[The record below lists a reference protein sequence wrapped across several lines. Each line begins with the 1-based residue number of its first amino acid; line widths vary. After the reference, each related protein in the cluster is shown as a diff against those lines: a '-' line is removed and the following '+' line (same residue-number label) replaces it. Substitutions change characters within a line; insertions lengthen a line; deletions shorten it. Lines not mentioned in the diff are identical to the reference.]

1 MKNILAKFF
10 IYSFIILS
18 LIIFYLSFFGISTSK
33 FNKSI
38 KDSFLKNNEILL
50 VNINE
55 IKIKLYPFKLTTKL
69 TTKDVEIKIN
79 SRVIKLNEVRSEISL
94 ISLIKNEQQI
104 NNLEIKS
111 GNNDLKSIIEFIKV
125 YQNNFKIIFIDKFL
139 SNGQINFDLKVN
151 FDENGKPLQNFIF
164 NGSIK
169 NLDIKLIN
177 GESIR
182 TNFDFNINNN
192 KYIIKKSNWKYD
204 KLILT
209 SDNIVVNK
217 YEKNFEVNGDINN
230 NSFEASQNFL
240 EIFNIKLPEYI
251 INKTFEFSSNNNFSF
266 DLSKKF
272 KISNLN
278 IETDLKIKKIIFKS
292 DTSLVK
298 NIFKNKK
305 NIEILNNYFKIKIN
319 KKNINKEPNEIFI
332 DGLGDIL
339 INNIKDKIEY
349 KLRLNDSQKQIDV
362 KLNLKDN
369 PINLDVLNF
378 EKAKGISSTFT
389 INAQIKKNNKI
400 YIKEI
405 SLESID
411 NTFYFKDLIFDKN
424 LKFKSLSMAKFNFKN
439 KQKLKNILDIQKNQ
453 NNYYITGKSISL
465 YKLLD
470 KFSNSDNTNTF
481 MDLDK
486 TYAKIFVNI
495 GKFYIDNK
503 NYINN
508 LNGEFVIKNNKI
520 FKSNLDGFFPNKEK
534 ISLNLK
540 TIKNEKVTTL
550 VTNYPAPLLE
560 RYKFIKGFSEG
571 IFDLQSISS
580 GNKSNTIIIIDNFKV
595 KEVPVLAKILTLA
608 SLQGIADLL
617 TGEGIRF
624 TDFEMN
630 FNKNN
635 NIITIEEI
643 YAIGPAIS
651 LMMEGYIDKGKLISL
666 RGTLVPA
673 TTINRTISSI
683 PVLGDILVG
692 KKVGEGV
699 FGVSFK
705 IKGPPNNLKT
715 TVNPIKTL
723 TPRFITRTL
732 EKIKN

>member
-1 MKNILAKFF
+1 MKNILVKFF

-18 LIIFYLSFFGISTSK
+18 LIILYLSLFGISTSK

-50 VNINE
+50 VNINQ

-79 SRVIKLNEVRSEISL
+79 NRLIKLNEVRSEISL

-111 GNNDLKSIIEFIKV
+111 GNNDLKGIIEFIKV
-125 YQNNFKIIFIDKFL
+125 YQNNFKMIFIDKFL
-139 SNGQINFDLKVN
+139 SNGRINFDLKVN

-192 KYIIKKSNWKYD
+192 RYIIKKSNWKYD

-209 SDNIVVNK
+209 SDNIVINK

-230 NSFEASQNFL
+230 NNFEASQNFL

-319 KKNINKEPNEIFI
+319 KKNINKEPNDIFI

-362 KLNLKDN
+362 KLNLKNN

-424 LKFKSLSMAKFNFKN
+424 LKFKSLSKANFNFKN
-439 KQKLKNILDIQKNQ
+439 KQKVKNILDIQKNQ
-453 NNYYITGKSISL
+453 NSYYITGKSISL

-470 KFSNSDNTNTF
+470 KFSNSDTTNTF
-481 MDLDK
+481 MDLNK
-486 TYAKIFVNI
+486 TYVKIFVNI

-520 FKSNLDGFFPNKEK
+520 FKSNLDGFFANKEK
-534 ISLNLK
+534 ISLNIK
-540 TIKNEKVTTL
+540 TIKKEKVTTL

-624 TDFEMN
+624 TDFEMK

>member
-1 MKNILAKFF
+1 MKNILVKFF

-18 LIIFYLSFFGISTSK
+18 LIILYLSLFGISTSK

-50 VNINE
+50 VNINQ

-79 SRVIKLNEVRSEISL
+79 SRLIKLKEVRSEISL

-125 YQNNFKIIFIDKFL
+125 YQNNFKMIFIDKFL
-139 SNGQINFDLKVN
+139 SNGRINFDLKVN

-192 KYIIKKSNWKYD
+192 RYIIKKSNWKYD

-209 SDNIVVNK
+209 SDNIVINK
-217 YEKNFEVNGDINN
+217 YEKNFEVNGDVNN
-230 NSFEASQNFL
+230 NNFEASQNFL

-251 INKTFEFSSNNNFSF
+251 INRTFEFSSNNNFSF

-278 IETDLKIKKIIFKS
+278 IETDLNIKKIIFKS
-292 DTSLVK
+292 DSSLVK

-319 KKNINKEPNEIFI
+319 KKNINKEPNDIFI

-362 KLNLKDN
+362 KLNLKNN
-369 PINLDVLNF
+369 PINLEALNF

-400 YIKEI
+400 NIKEI

-424 LKFKSLSMAKFNFKN
+424 LKFKSLSKANFNFKN
-439 KQKLKNILDIQKNQ
+439 KQKVKNILDIQKNQ
-453 NNYYITGKSISL
+453 NSYYITGKSISL

-470 KFSNSDNTNTF
+470 KFSNSDTTNTF
-481 MDLDK
+481 MDLNK
-486 TYAKIFVNI
+486 TYVKIFVNI

-508 LNGEFVIKNNKI
+508 LNGEFLIKNNKI

-534 ISLNLK
+534 ISLNIK
-540 TIKNEKVTTL
+540 TIKKEKVTTL

-571 IFDLQSISS
+571 IFDLQSISI

-624 TDFEMN
+624 TDFEMK

>member
-10 IYSFIILS
+10 IYSFIILL

-79 SRVIKLNEVRSEISL
+79 SRLIKLNEVRSEISL

-240 EIFNIKLPEYI
+240 DIFNIKLPEYI

-319 KKNINKEPNEIFI
+319 KQNINKEPNDIFI

-349 KLRLNDSQKQIDV
+349 KLRLNDSQKLIDI
-362 KLNLKDN
+362 KLNLKNN

-378 EKAKGISSTFT
+378 EKAKGISSTFI

-400 YIKEI
+400 NIKEV
-405 SLESID
+405 SLESTD

>member
-1 MKNILAKFF
+1 MKNILVKFF

-18 LIIFYLSFFGISTSK
+18 LIILYLSLFGISTSK

-50 VNINE
+50 VNINQ

-79 SRVIKLNEVRSEISL
+79 NRLIKLNEVRSEISL

-125 YQNNFKIIFIDKFL
+125 YQNNFKMIFIDKFL
-139 SNGQINFDLKVN
+139 SNGRINFDLKVN

-209 SDNIVVNK
+209 SDNIVINK

-230 NSFEASQNFL
+230 NNFEASQNFL

-278 IETDLKIKKIIFKS
+278 IETDLKINKIIFKS

-319 KKNINKEPNEIFI
+319 KQNINKEPNDIFI

-349 KLRLNDSQKQIDV
+349 KLRLNDSQKLIDI
-362 KLNLKDN
+362 KLNLKNN

-378 EKAKGISSTFT
+378 EKAKGISSTFI

-400 YIKEI
+400 NIKEV
-405 SLESID
+405 SLESTD

-424 LKFKSLSMAKFNFKN
+424 LKFKSLSKANFNFKN
-439 KQKLKNILDIQKNQ
+439 KQKVKNILDIQKNQ
-453 NNYYITGKSISL
+453 NSYYITGKSISL

-470 KFSNSDNTNTF
+470 KFSNSDTTNTF
-481 MDLDK
+481 MDLNK
-486 TYAKIFVNI
+486 TYVKIFVNI

-520 FKSNLDGFFPNKEK
+520 FKSNLDGFFANKEK
-534 ISLNLK
+534 ISLNIK
-540 TIKNEKVTTL
+540 TIKKEKVTTL

-624 TDFEMN
+624 TDFEMK

>member
-1 MKNILAKFF
+1 MKNILVKFF

-18 LIIFYLSFFGISTSK
+18 LIILYLSLFGISTSK

-50 VNINE
+50 VNINQ

-79 SRVIKLNEVRSEISL
+79 NRLIKLNEVRSEISL
-94 ISLIKNEQQI
+94 ISLIKNEHQI

-125 YQNNFKIIFIDKFL
+125 YQNNFKMIFIDKFL
-139 SNGQINFDLKVN
+139 SNGRINFDLKVN

-164 NGSIK
+164 KGFIK

-177 GESIR
+177 GESIG

-192 KYIIKKSNWKYD
+192 RYIIKKSNWKYD

-209 SDNIVVNK
+209 SDNIVINK

-230 NSFEASQNFL
+230 NNFEASQNFL

-251 INKTFEFSSNNNFSF
+251 INRTFEFSSNNNFSF

-278 IETDLKIKKIIFKS
+278 IETDLKINEIIFKS

-305 NIEILNNYFKIKIN
+305 NIEILNKYFKIKIN
-319 KKNINKEPNEIFI
+319 KKNINKEPNDIFI

-362 KLNLKDN
+362 KLNLKNN

-400 YIKEI
+400 YIKEMR
-405 SLESID
+405 LESID

-453 NNYYITGKSISL
+453 NSYYITGKSISL

-470 KFSNSDNTNTF
+470 KFSNSDTTNTF
-481 MDLDK
+481 MDLNK
-486 TYAKIFVNI
+486 TYVKIFVNI

-508 LNGEFVIKNNKI
+508 LNGEFLIKNNKI
-520 FKSNLDGFFPNKEK
+520 FKSNLDGFFANKEK
-534 ISLNLK
+534 ISLNIK
-540 TIKNEKVTTL
+540 TIKKEKVTTL

-624 TDFEMN
+624 TDFEMK

>member
-1 MKNILAKFF
+1 MKNILVKFF

-18 LIIFYLSFFGISTSK
+18 LIILYLSLFGISTSK

-50 VNINE
+50 VNINQ

-79 SRVIKLNEVRSEISL
+79 SRLIKLNEVRSEISL
-94 ISLIKNEQQI
+94 ISLIKNKQQI

-125 YQNNFKIIFIDKFL
+125 YQNNFKMIFIDKFL
-139 SNGQINFDLKVN
+139 SNGRINFDLKVN

-177 GESIR
+177 GERIR

-192 KYIIKKSNWKYD
+192 RYIIKKSNWKYD

-209 SDNIVVNK
+209 SDNIVINK

-230 NSFEASQNFL
+230 NNFEASQNFL

-251 INKTFEFSSNNNFSF
+251 INRTFEFSSNNNFSF

-278 IETDLKIKKIIFKS
+278 IETDLKINKIIFKS

-362 KLNLKDN
+362 KLNLKNN

-400 YIKEI
+400 NIKEI

-424 LKFKSLSMAKFNFKN
+424 LKFKSLSKANFNFKN
-439 KQKLKNILDIQKNQ
+439 KQKVKNILDIQKNQ
-453 NNYYITGKSISL
+453 NSYYITGKSISL

-470 KFSNSDNTNTF
+470 KFSNSDTTNTF
-481 MDLDK
+481 MDLNK
-486 TYAKIFVNI
+486 TYVKIFVNI

-508 LNGEFVIKNNKI
+508 LNGEFLIKNNKI
-520 FKSNLDGFFPNKEK
+520 FKSNLDGFFANKEK
-534 ISLNLK
+534 ISLNIK
-540 TIKNEKVTTL
+540 TIKKEKVTTL

-624 TDFEMN
+624 TDFEMK

>member
-1 MKNILAKFF
+1 M
-10 IYSFIILS
+10 
-18 LIIFYLSFFGISTSK
+18 
-33 FNKSI
+33 
-38 KDSFLKNNEILL
+38 
-50 VNINE
+50 
-55 IKIKLYPFKLTTKL
+55 
-69 TTKDVEIKIN
+69 
-79 SRVIKLNEVRSEISL
+79 
-94 ISLIKNEQQI
+94 
-104 NNLEIKS
+104 
-111 GNNDLKSIIEFIKV
+111 
-125 YQNNFKIIFIDKFL
+125 
-139 SNGQINFDLKVN
+139 
-151 FDENGKPLQNFIF
+151 
-164 NGSIK
+164 
-169 NLDIKLIN
+169 
-177 GESIR
+177 
-182 TNFDFNINNN
+182 
-192 KYIIKKSNWKYD
+192 
-204 KLILT
+204 
-209 SDNIVVNK
+209 
-217 YEKNFEVNGDINN
+217 
-230 NSFEASQNFL
+230 
-240 EIFNIKLPEYI
+240 
-251 INKTFEFSSNNNFSF
+251 
-266 DLSKKF
+266 SKKF

-292 DTSLVK
+292 NISLIK

-305 NIEILNNYFKIKIN
+305 NIEILNNYFKIKIYN
-319 KKNINKEPNEIFI
+319 KNINKEPSDIFI

-349 KLRLNDSQKQIDV
+349 KLRLNDSKKLIDV
-362 KLNLKDN
+362 KLNLKNN

-400 YIKEI
+400 NIKEI
-405 SLESID
+405 SLESTD

-439 KQKLKNILDIQKNQ
+439 KQKVKNILDIQKNQ
-453 NNYYITGKSISL
+453 NNYFITGKSISL

-470 KFSNSDNTNTF
+470 KFSNSDTTNTF
-481 MDLDK
+481 MDLNK
-486 TYAKIFVNI
+486 TYVKIFVNI
-495 GKFYIDNK
+495 SKFYIDNK

-520 FKSNLDGFFPNKEK
+520 FKSNLDGLFPNKEK
-534 ISLNLK
+534 ISLNIKTLK
-540 TIKNEKVTTL
+540 KEKVTTL

-580 GNKSNTIIIIDNFKV
+580 GNKRNTIIIIDNFKV

-624 TDFEMN
+624 TDFEMS

-643 YAIGPAIS
+643 YAIGPSIS

>member
-1 MKNILAKFF
+1 MKNILVKFF

-18 LIIFYLSFFGISTSK
+18 LIILYLSLFGISTSK

-50 VNINE
+50 VNINQ

-79 SRVIKLNEVRSEISL
+79 SRLIKLKEVRSEISL

-125 YQNNFKIIFIDKFL
+125 YQNNFKMIFIDKFL
-139 SNGQINFDLKVN
+139 SNGRINFDLKVN

-177 GESIR
+177 GERIR

-192 KYIIKKSNWKYD
+192 RYIIKKSNWKYD

-209 SDNIVVNK
+209 SDNIVINK

-230 NSFEASQNFL
+230 NNFEASQNFL

-278 IETDLKIKKIIFKS
+278 IETDLNIKKIIFKS
-292 DTSLVK
+292 DSSLVK

-319 KKNINKEPNEIFI
+319 KKNINKEPNDIFI

-362 KLNLKDN
+362 KLNLKNN

-400 YIKEI
+400 YIKEM

-424 LKFKSLSMAKFNFKN
+424 LKFKSLSKANFNFKN
-439 KQKLKNILDIQKNQ
+439 KQKVKNILDIQKNQ
-453 NNYYITGKSISL
+453 NSYYITGKSISL

-470 KFSNSDNTNTF
+470 KFSNSDTTNTF
-481 MDLDK
+481 MDLNK
-486 TYAKIFVNI
+486 TYVKIFVNI

-508 LNGEFVIKNNKI
+508 LNGEFLIKNNKI
-520 FKSNLDGFFPNKEK
+520 FKSNLDGFFANKEK
-534 ISLNLK
+534 ISLNIK
-540 TIKNEKVTTL
+540 TIKKEKVTTL

-571 IFDLQSISS
+571 IFDLQSISI

-624 TDFEMN
+624 TDFEMK

>member
-1 MKNILAKFF
+1 MKNILVKFF

-18 LIIFYLSFFGISTSK
+18 LIILYLSLFGISTSK

-50 VNINE
+50 VNINQ

-79 SRVIKLNEVRSEISL
+79 SRLIKLNEVRSEISL
-94 ISLIKNEQQI
+94 ISLIKNKQQI

-125 YQNNFKIIFIDKFL
+125 YQNNFKMIFIDKFL
-139 SNGQINFDLKVN
+139 SNGRINFDLKVN

-177 GESIR
+177 GERIR

-192 KYIIKKSNWKYD
+192 RYIIKKSNWKYD

-209 SDNIVVNK
+209 SDNIVINK
-217 YEKNFEVNGDINN
+217 YKKNFEVNGDINN
-230 NSFEASQNFL
+230 NNFEASQNFL

-349 KLRLNDSQKQIDV
+349 KLRLNDSQKLIDI
-362 KLNLKDN
+362 KLNLKNN

-400 YIKEI
+400 YIKEM

-424 LKFKSLSMAKFNFKN
+424 LKFKSLSKANFNFKN
-439 KQKLKNILDIQKNQ
+439 KQKVKNILDIQKNQ
-453 NNYYITGKSISL
+453 NSYYITGKSISL

-470 KFSNSDNTNTF
+470 KFSNSDTTNTF
-481 MDLDK
+481 MDLNK
-486 TYAKIFVNI
+486 TYVKIFVNI

-503 NYINN
+503 NYINS

-624 TDFEMN
+624 TDFEMK

>member
-79 SRVIKLNEVRSEISL
+79 SRLIKLNEVRSEISL

-182 TNFDFNINNN
+182 TNFDFNVNNN

-240 EIFNIKLPEYI
+240 DIFNIKLPEYI

-319 KKNINKEPNEIFI
+319 KQNINKEPNDIFI

-349 KLRLNDSQKQIDV
+349 KLRLNDSQKLIDI
-362 KLNLKDN
+362 KLNLKNN

-378 EKAKGISSTFT
+378 EKAKGISSTFI

-400 YIKEI
+400 NIKEV
-405 SLESID
+405 SLESTD

>member
-1 MKNILAKFF
+1 MKNILVKFF

-18 LIIFYLSFFGISTSK
+18 LIILYLSLFGISTSK

-50 VNINE
+50 VNINQ

-79 SRVIKLNEVRSEISL
+79 SRLIKLNEVRSEISL
-94 ISLIKNEQQI
+94 ISLIKNKQQI

-125 YQNNFKIIFIDKFL
+125 YQNNFKMIFIDKFL
-139 SNGQINFDLKVN
+139 SNGRINFDLKVN

-177 GESIR
+177 GERIR

-192 KYIIKKSNWKYD
+192 RYIIKKSNWKYD

-209 SDNIVVNK
+209 SDNIVINK

-230 NSFEASQNFL
+230 NNFEASQNFL

-251 INKTFEFSSNNNFSF
+251 INRTFEFSSNNNFSF

-278 IETDLKIKKIIFKS
+278 IETDLKINKIIFKS

-362 KLNLKDN
+362 KLNLKNN

-389 INAQIKKNNKI
+389 INAQIKKKI
-400 YIKEI
+400 IKYI
-405 SLESID
+405 
-411 NTFYFKDLIFDKN
+411 
-424 LKFKSLSMAKFNFKN
+424 
-439 KQKLKNILDIQKNQ
+439 
-453 NNYYITGKSISL
+453 
-465 YKLLD
+465 
-470 KFSNSDNTNTF
+470 
-481 MDLDK
+481 
-486 TYAKIFVNI
+486 
-495 GKFYIDNK
+495 
-503 NYINN
+503 
-508 LNGEFVIKNNKI
+508 
-520 FKSNLDGFFPNKEK
+520 
-534 ISLNLK
+534 
-540 TIKNEKVTTL
+540 
-550 VTNYPAPLLE
+550 
-560 RYKFIKGFSEG
+560 
-571 IFDLQSISS
+571 
-580 GNKSNTIIIIDNFKV
+580 
-595 KEVPVLAKILTLA
+595 
-608 SLQGIADLL
+608 
-617 TGEGIRF
+617 
-624 TDFEMN
+624 
-630 FNKNN
+630 
-635 NIITIEEI
+635 
-643 YAIGPAIS
+643 
-651 LMMEGYIDKGKLISL
+651 L
-666 RGTLVPA
+666 R
-673 TTINRTISSI
+673 R
-683 PVLGDILVG
+683 
-692 KKVGEGV
+692 
-699 FGVSFK
+699 
-705 IKGPPNNLKT
+705 
-715 TVNPIKTL
+715 
-723 TPRFITRTL
+723 
-732 EKIKN
+732 

>member
-1 MKNILAKFF
+1 MKNILVKFF

-18 LIIFYLSFFGISTSK
+18 LIILYLSLFGISTSK

-50 VNINE
+50 VNINQ

-79 SRVIKLNEVRSEISL
+79 NRLIKLNEVRSEISL

-111 GNNDLKSIIEFIKV
+111 GNNDLKGIIEFIKV
-125 YQNNFKIIFIDKFL
+125 YQNNFKMIFIDKFL
-139 SNGQINFDLKVN
+139 SNGRINFDLKVN

-192 KYIIKKSNWKYD
+192 RYIINKSNWKYD

-209 SDNIVVNK
+209 SDNIVINK

-230 NSFEASQNFL
+230 NNFEASQNFL

-305 NIEILNNYFKIKIN
+305 NLEILNNYFKIKIN
-319 KKNINKEPNEIFI
+319 KKNINKEPNDIFI

-362 KLNLKDN
+362 KLNLKNN

-424 LKFKSLSMAKFNFKN
+424 LKFKSLSKANFNFKN
-439 KQKLKNILDIQKNQ
+439 KQKVKNILDIQKNQ
-453 NNYYITGKSISL
+453 NSYYITGKSISL

-470 KFSNSDNTNTF
+470 KFSNSDTTNTF
-481 MDLDK
+481 MDLNK
-486 TYAKIFVNI
+486 TYVKIFVNI

-520 FKSNLDGFFPNKEK
+520 FKSNLDGFFANKEK
-534 ISLNLK
+534 ISLNIK
-540 TIKNEKVTTL
+540 TIKKEKVTTL

-624 TDFEMN
+624 TDFEMK

>member
-1 MKNILAKFF
+1 MKNILVKFF

-18 LIIFYLSFFGISTSK
+18 LIILYLSLFGISTSK

-50 VNINE
+50 VNINQ

-79 SRVIKLNEVRSEISL
+79 SRLIKLKEVRSEISL

-125 YQNNFKIIFIDKFL
+125 YQNNFKMIFIDKFL
-139 SNGQINFDLKVN
+139 SNGRINFDLKVN

-192 KYIIKKSNWKYD
+192 RYIIKKSNWKYD

-209 SDNIVVNK
+209 SDNIVINK

-230 NSFEASQNFL
+230 NNFEASQNFL

-278 IETDLKIKKIIFKS
+278 IETDLNIKKIIFKS
-292 DTSLVK
+292 DSSLVK

-319 KKNINKEPNEIFI
+319 KKNINKEPNDIFI

-362 KLNLKDN
+362 KLNLKNN

-400 YIKEI
+400 YIKEM

-424 LKFKSLSMAKFNFKN
+424 LKFKSLSKANFNFKN
-439 KQKLKNILDIQKNQ
+439 KQKVKNILDIQKNQ
-453 NNYYITGKSISL
+453 NSYYITGKSISL

-470 KFSNSDNTNTF
+470 KFSNSDTTNTF
-481 MDLDK
+481 MDLNK
-486 TYAKIFVNI
+486 TYVKIFVNI

-508 LNGEFVIKNNKI
+508 LNGEFLIKNNKI
-520 FKSNLDGFFPNKEK
+520 FKSNLDGFFANKEK
-534 ISLNLK
+534 ISLNIK
-540 TIKNEKVTTL
+540 TIKKEKVTTL

-571 IFDLQSISS
+571 IFDLQSISI

-624 TDFEMN
+624 TDFEMK

>member
-79 SRVIKLNEVRSEISL
+79 SRLIKLNEVRSEISL

-164 NGSIK
+164 NGYIK

-177 GESIR
+177 GDSIR

-319 KKNINKEPNEIFI
+319 KQNINKEPNDIFI

-349 KLRLNDSQKQIDV
+349 KLRLNDSQKLIDI
-362 KLNLKDN
+362 KLNLKNN

-378 EKAKGISSTFT
+378 EKAKGISSTFI

-400 YIKEI
+400 NIKEV
-405 SLESID
+405 SLESTD

>member
-79 SRVIKLNEVRSEISL
+79 SRLIKLNEVRSEISL

-251 INKTFEFSSNNNFSF
+251 INRTFEFSSNNNFSF

-319 KKNINKEPNEIFI
+319 KLNINKEPNDIFI

-349 KLRLNDSQKQIDV
+349 KLRLNDSQKLIDI
-362 KLNLKDN
+362 KLNLKNN
-369 PINLDVLNF
+369 PINLDALNF
-378 EKAKGISSTFT
+378 EKAKGISSTFI

-400 YIKEI
+400 NIKEV
-405 SLESID
+405 SLESTD

-424 LKFKSLSMAKFNFKN
+424 LKFKSLSKANFNFKN
-439 KQKLKNILDIQKNQ
+439 KQKVKNILDIQKNQ
-453 NNYYITGKSISL
+453 NSYYITGKSISL

-470 KFSNSDNTNTF
+470 KFSNSDNTSTF

>member
-1 MKNILAKFF
+1 MKNILVKFF

-18 LIIFYLSFFGISTSK
+18 LIILYLSLFGISTSK

-50 VNINE
+50 VNINQ

-79 SRVIKLNEVRSEISL
+79 SRLIKLNEVRSEISL
-94 ISLIKNEQQI
+94 ISLIKNKQQI

-125 YQNNFKIIFIDKFL
+125 YQNNFKMIFIDKFL
-139 SNGQINFDLKVN
+139 SNGRINFDLKVN

-177 GESIR
+177 GQSIS
-182 TNFDFNINNN
+182 TNFDFNIKNN
-192 KYIIKKSNWKYD
+192 KYIINKSNWKYD

-217 YEKNFEVNGDINN
+217 FEKNFEVNGDINN
-230 NSFEASQNFL
+230 NNFEASQNFL

-278 IETDLKIKKIIFKS
+278 IETDLKINKIIFKS

-319 KKNINKEPNEIFI
+319 KKNINKEPNDIFI

-349 KLRLNDSQKQIDV
+349 KLRLNDGKKLINV
-362 KLNLKDN
+362 KLNLKNN
-369 PINLDVLNF
+369 PFNLDVLNF
-378 EKAKGISSTFT
+378 EKAKDISSTFT

-400 YIKEI
+400 NIKNI
-405 SLESID
+405 SLESTD
-411 NTFYFKDLIFDKN
+411 NTFYLKDLIFDKN
-424 LKFKSLSMAKFNFKN
+424 LNFTSLSMAKFNFKN
-439 KQKLKNILDIQKNQ
+439 KQKVKNNLDIQKNQ
-453 NNYYITGKSISL
+453 NSYYITGKSISL

-470 KFSNSDNTNTF
+470 KFSNSDTTNTF
-481 MDLDK
+481 MDLNK
-486 TYAKIFVNI
+486 TYVKIFVNI

-520 FKSNLDGFFPNKEK
+520 YKSNLDGFFPNKEK
-534 ISLNLK
+534 ISLNIK
-540 TIKNEKVTTL
+540 TIKKEKVTTL
-550 VTNYPAPLLE
+550 VTSYPAPLLE

-624 TDFEMN
+624 TDFEMK

>member
-1 MKNILAKFF
+1 MKNILVKFF

-18 LIIFYLSFFGISTSK
+18 LIILYLSLFGISTSK

-50 VNINE
+50 VNINQ

-79 SRVIKLNEVRSEISL
+79 NRLIKLNEVRSEISL

-111 GNNDLKSIIEFIKV
+111 GNNDLKGIIEFIKV
-125 YQNNFKIIFIDKFL
+125 YQNNFKMIFIDKFL
-139 SNGQINFDLKVN
+139 SNGRINFDLKVN

-192 KYIIKKSNWKYD
+192 RYIINKSNWKYD

-209 SDNIVVNK
+209 SDNIVINK

-230 NSFEASQNFL
+230 NNFEASQNFL

-305 NIEILNNYFKIKIN
+305 NLEILNNYFKIKIN
-319 KKNINKEPNEIFI
+319 KKNINKEPNDIFI

-349 KLRLNDSQKQIDV
+349 KLLLNDSQKQIDV
-362 KLNLKDN
+362 KLNLKNN

-424 LKFKSLSMAKFNFKN
+424 LKFKSLSKANFNFKN
-439 KQKLKNILDIQKNQ
+439 KQKVKNILDIQKNQ
-453 NNYYITGKSISL
+453 NSYYITGKSISL

-470 KFSNSDNTNTF
+470 KFSNSDTTNTF
-481 MDLDK
+481 MDLNK
-486 TYAKIFVNI
+486 TYVKIFVNI

-520 FKSNLDGFFPNKEK
+520 FKSNLDGFFANKEK
-534 ISLNLK
+534 ISLNIK
-540 TIKNEKVTTL
+540 TIKKEKVTTL

-624 TDFEMN
+624 TDFEMK

>member
-79 SRVIKLNEVRSEISL
+79 SRLIKLNEVRSEISL

-319 KKNINKEPNEIFI
+319 KLNINKEPNDIFI

-349 KLRLNDSQKQIDV
+349 KLRLNDSQKLIDI
-362 KLNLKDN
+362 KLNLKNN

-378 EKAKGISSTFT
+378 EKAKGISSTFI

-400 YIKEI
+400 NIKEV
-405 SLESID
+405 SLESTD

>member
-1 MKNILAKFF
+1 MKNILVKFF

-18 LIIFYLSFFGISTSK
+18 LIILYLSLFGISTSK

-50 VNINE
+50 VNINQ

-79 SRVIKLNEVRSEISL
+79 SRLIKLNEVRSEISL
-94 ISLIKNEQQI
+94 ISLIKNKQQI

-125 YQNNFKIIFIDKFL
+125 YQNNFKMIFIDKFL
-139 SNGQINFDLKVN
+139 SNGRINFDLKVN

-177 GESIR
+177 GERIR

-192 KYIIKKSNWKYD
+192 RYIIKKSNWKYD

-209 SDNIVVNK
+209 SDNIVINK

-230 NSFEASQNFL
+230 NNFEASQNFL

-278 IETDLKIKKIIFKS
+278 IETDLNIKKIIFKS
-292 DTSLVK
+292 DSSLVK

-319 KKNINKEPNEIFI
+319 KKNINKEPNDIFI

-362 KLNLKDN
+362 KLNLKNN
-369 PINLDVLNF
+369 PINLEALNF

-400 YIKEI
+400 NIKEI

-424 LKFKSLSMAKFNFKN
+424 LKFKSLSKANFNFKN
-439 KQKLKNILDIQKNQ
+439 KQKVKNILDIQKNQ
-453 NNYYITGKSISL
+453 NSYYITGKSISL

-470 KFSNSDNTNTF
+470 KFSNSDTTNTF
-481 MDLDK
+481 MDLNK
-486 TYAKIFVNI
+486 TYVKIFVNI

-508 LNGEFVIKNNKI
+508 LNGEFLIKNNKI
-520 FKSNLDGFFPNKEK
+520 FKSNLDGFFANKEK
-534 ISLNLK
+534 ISLNIK
-540 TIKNEKVTTL
+540 TIKKEKVTTL

-571 IFDLQSISS
+571 IFDLQSISI

-624 TDFEMN
+624 TDFEMK

>member
-1 MKNILAKFF
+1 MKNILVKFF

-50 VNINE
+50 VNINQ

-79 SRVIKLNEVRSEISL
+79 SRLIKLKEVRSEISL

-125 YQNNFKIIFIDKFL
+125 YQNNFKMIFIDKFL
-139 SNGQINFDLKVN
+139 SNGRINFDLKVN

-164 NGSIK
+164 KGFIK

-177 GESIR
+177 GESIG

-192 KYIIKKSNWKYD
+192 RYIIKKSNWKYD

-209 SDNIVVNK
+209 SDNIVINK

-230 NSFEASQNFL
+230 NNFEASQNFL

-251 INKTFEFSSNNNFSF
+251 INRTFEFSSNNNFSF

-278 IETDLKIKKIIFKS
+278 IETDLKINKIIFKS

-319 KKNINKEPNEIFI
+319 KKNINKEPNDIFI

-362 KLNLKDN
+362 KLNLKNN
-369 PINLDVLNF
+369 PINLEVLNF

-400 YIKEI
+400 NIKEI

-424 LKFKSLSMAKFNFKN
+424 LKFKSLSKANFNFKN
-439 KQKLKNILDIQKNQ
+439 KQKVKNILDIQKNQ
-453 NNYYITGKSISL
+453 NSYYITGKSISL

-470 KFSNSDNTNTF
+470 KFSNSDTTNTF
-481 MDLDK
+481 MDLNK
-486 TYAKIFVNI
+486 TYVKIFVNI

-534 ISLNLK
+534 ISLNIK
-540 TIKNEKVTTL
+540 TIKKEKVTTL

-571 IFDLQSISS
+571 IFDIQSISS

-624 TDFEMN
+624 TDFEMK

>member
-10 IYSFIILS
+10 IYSFIILL

-79 SRVIKLNEVRSEISL
+79 SRLIKLNEVRSEISL

-182 TNFDFNINNN
+182 TNFDFNVNNN

-240 EIFNIKLPEYI
+240 DIFNIKLPEYI

-319 KKNINKEPNEIFI
+319 KQNINKEPNDIFI

-349 KLRLNDSQKQIDV
+349 KLRLNDSQKLIDI
-362 KLNLKDN
+362 KLNLKNN

-378 EKAKGISSTFT
+378 EKAKGISSTFI

-400 YIKEI
+400 NIKEV
-405 SLESID
+405 SLESTD

-580 GNKSNTIIIIDNFKV
+580 
-595 KEVPVLAKILTLA
+595 
-608 SLQGIADLL
+608 
-617 TGEGIRF
+617 
-624 TDFEMN
+624 
-630 FNKNN
+630 
-635 NIITIEEI
+635 
-643 YAIGPAIS
+643 
-651 LMMEGYIDKGKLISL
+651 
-666 RGTLVPA
+666 
-673 TTINRTISSI
+673 
-683 PVLGDILVG
+683 
-692 KKVGEGV
+692 
-699 FGVSFK
+699 
-705 IKGPPNNLKT
+705 
-715 TVNPIKTL
+715 
-723 TPRFITRTL
+723 
-732 EKIKN
+732 

>member
-1 MKNILAKFF
+1 MKNILVKFF

-18 LIIFYLSFFGISTSK
+18 LIILYLSLFGISTSK

-50 VNINE
+50 VNINQ

-79 SRVIKLNEVRSEISL
+79 SRLIKLNEVRSEISL
-94 ISLIKNEQQI
+94 ISLIKNKQQI

-125 YQNNFKIIFIDKFL
+125 YQNNFKMIFIDKFL
-139 SNGQINFDLKVN
+139 SNGRINFDLKVN

-177 GESIR
+177 GERIR

-192 KYIIKKSNWKYD
+192 RYIIKKSNWKYD

-209 SDNIVVNK
+209 SDNIVINK

-230 NSFEASQNFL
+230 NNFEASQNFL

-251 INKTFEFSSNNNFSF
+251 INRTFEFSSNNNFSF

-292 DTSLVK
+292 DTSLIK

-362 KLNLKDN
+362 KLNLKNN

-400 YIKEI
+400 YIKEM

-424 LKFKSLSMAKFNFKN
+424 LKFKSLSKANFNFKN
-439 KQKLKNILDIQKNQ
+439 KQKVKNILDIQKNQ
-453 NNYYITGKSISL
+453 NSYYITGKSISL

-470 KFSNSDNTNTF
+470 KFSNSDTTNTF
-481 MDLDK
+481 MDLNK
-486 TYAKIFVNI
+486 TYVKIFVNI

-534 ISLNLK
+534 ISLNIK
-540 TIKNEKVTTL
+540 TIKKEKVTTL

-624 TDFEMN
+624 TDFEMK

>member
-1 MKNILAKFF
+1 MKNILVKFF

-18 LIIFYLSFFGISTSK
+18 LIILYLSLFGISTSK

-50 VNINE
+50 VNINQ

-79 SRVIKLNEVRSEISL
+79 SRLIKLKEVRSEISL

-125 YQNNFKIIFIDKFL
+125 YQNNFKMIFIDKFL
-139 SNGQINFDLKVN
+139 SNGRINFDLKVN

-192 KYIIKKSNWKYD
+192 RYIIKKSNWKYD

-209 SDNIVVNK
+209 SDNIVINK

-230 NSFEASQNFL
+230 NNFEASQNFL

-278 IETDLKIKKIIFKS
+278 IETDLKINKIIFKS

-319 KKNINKEPNEIFI
+319 KKNINKEPNDIFI

-362 KLNLKDN
+362 KLNLKNN
-369 PINLDVLNF
+369 PINLEALNF

-400 YIKEI
+400 NIKEI

-424 LKFKSLSMAKFNFKN
+424 LKFKSLSKANFNFKN
-439 KQKLKNILDIQKNQ
+439 KQKVKNILDIQKNQ
-453 NNYYITGKSISL
+453 NSYYITGKSISL

-470 KFSNSDNTNTF
+470 KFSNSDTTNTF
-481 MDLDK
+481 MDLNK
-486 TYAKIFVNI
+486 TYVKIFVNI

-508 LNGEFVIKNNKI
+508 LNGEFIIKNNKI

-534 ISLNLK
+534 ISLNIK
-540 TIKNEKVTTL
+540 TIKKEKVTTL

-571 IFDLQSISS
+571 IFDLQSISI

-624 TDFEMN
+624 TDFEMK

>member
-1 MKNILAKFF
+1 MKNILVKFF

-18 LIIFYLSFFGISTSK
+18 LIILYLSLFGISTSK

-50 VNINE
+50 VNINQ

-79 SRVIKLNEVRSEISL
+79 NRLIKLNEVRSEISL
-94 ISLIKNEQQI
+94 ISLIKNDQQI

-111 GNNDLKSIIEFIKV
+111 GNNDLKGIIEFIKV
-125 YQNNFKIIFIDKFL
+125 YQNNFKMIFIDKFL
-139 SNGQINFDLKVN
+139 SNGRINFDLKVN

-192 KYIIKKSNWKYD
+192 RYIINKSNWKYD

-209 SDNIVVNK
+209 SDNIVINK

-230 NSFEASQNFL
+230 NNFEASQNFL

-305 NIEILNNYFKIKIN
+305 NLEILNNYFKIKIN
-319 KKNINKEPNEIFI
+319 KKNINKEPNDIFI

-362 KLNLKDN
+362 KLNLKNN

-424 LKFKSLSMAKFNFKN
+424 LKFKSLSKANFNFKN
-439 KQKLKNILDIQKNQ
+439 KQKVKNILDIQKNQ
-453 NNYYITGKSISL
+453 NSYYITGKSISL

-470 KFSNSDNTNTF
+470 KFSNSDTTNTF
-481 MDLDK
+481 MDLNK
-486 TYAKIFVNI
+486 TYVKIFVNI

-520 FKSNLDGFFPNKEK
+520 FKSNLDGFFANKEK
-534 ISLNLK
+534 ISLNIK
-540 TIKNEKVTTL
+540 TIKKEKVTTL

-624 TDFEMN
+624 TDFEMK

>member
-1 MKNILAKFF
+1 MKNILVKFF

-18 LIIFYLSFFGISTSK
+18 LIILYLSLFGISTSK

-50 VNINE
+50 VNINQ

-79 SRVIKLNEVRSEISL
+79 SRLIKLNEVRSEISL

-125 YQNNFKIIFIDKFL
+125 YQNNFKMIFIDKFL
-139 SNGQINFDLKVN
+139 SNGRINFDLKVN

-192 KYIIKKSNWKYD
+192 RYIIKKSNWKYD

-209 SDNIVVNK
+209 SDNIVINK

-230 NSFEASQNFL
+230 NNFEASQNFL

-278 IETDLKIKKIIFKS
+278 IETDLNIKKIIFKS
-292 DTSLVK
+292 DSSLVK

-362 KLNLKDN
+362 KLNLKNN

-400 YIKEI
+400 YIKEM

-424 LKFKSLSMAKFNFKN
+424 LKFKSLSKANFNFKN
-439 KQKLKNILDIQKNQ
+439 KQKVKNILDIQKNQ
-453 NNYYITGKSISL
+453 NSYYITGKSISL

-470 KFSNSDNTNTF
+470 KFSNSDTTNTF
-481 MDLDK
+481 MDLNK
-486 TYAKIFVNI
+486 TYVKIFVNI

-534 ISLNLK
+534 ISLNIK
-540 TIKNEKVTTL
+540 TIKKEKVTTL

-571 IFDLQSISS
+571 IFDLQSISI

-624 TDFEMN
+624 TDFEMK

>member
-79 SRVIKLNEVRSEISL
+79 SRLIKLNEVRSEISL

-164 NGSIK
+164 NGYIK

-251 INKTFEFSSNNNFSF
+251 INKTFEFSSNNDFSF

-319 KKNINKEPNEIFI
+319 KLNINKEPNDIFI

-349 KLRLNDSQKQIDV
+349 KLRLNDSQKLIDI
-362 KLNLKDN
+362 KLNLKNN

-378 EKAKGISSTFT
+378 EKAKGISSTFI

-400 YIKEI
+400 NIKEV
-405 SLESID
+405 SLESTD

-470 KFSNSDNTNTF
+470 KFSNSDTTNTF
-481 MDLDK
+481 MDLNK
-486 TYAKIFVNI
+486 TYVKIFVNI

>member
-1 MKNILAKFF
+1 MKNILVKFF

-18 LIIFYLSFFGISTSK
+18 LIILYLSLFGISTSK

-50 VNINE
+50 VNINQ

-79 SRVIKLNEVRSEISL
+79 SRLIKLKEVRSEISL

-125 YQNNFKIIFIDKFL
+125 YQNNFKMIFIDKFL
-139 SNGQINFDLKVN
+139 SNGRINFDLKVN

-192 KYIIKKSNWKYD
+192 RYIIKKSNWKYD

-209 SDNIVVNK
+209 SDNIVINK

-230 NSFEASQNFL
+230 NNFEASQNFL

-319 KKNINKEPNEIFI
+319 KKNINKEPNDIFI

-362 KLNLKDN
+362 KLNLKNN
-369 PINLDVLNF
+369 PINLEALNF

-400 YIKEI
+400 NIKEI

-424 LKFKSLSMAKFNFKN
+424 LKFKSLSKANFNFKN
-439 KQKLKNILDIQKNQ
+439 KQKVKNILDIQKNQ
-453 NNYYITGKSISL
+453 NSYYITGKSISL

-470 KFSNSDNTNTF
+470 KFSNSDTTNTF
-481 MDLDK
+481 MDLNK
-486 TYAKIFVNI
+486 TYVKIFVNI

-508 LNGEFVIKNNKI
+508 LNGEFIIKNNKI

-534 ISLNLK
+534 ISLNIK
-540 TIKNEKVTTL
+540 TIKKEKVTTL

-571 IFDLQSISS
+571 IFDLQSISI

-624 TDFEMN
+624 TDFEMK

>member
-1 MKNILAKFF
+1 MKNILVKFF

-18 LIIFYLSFFGISTSK
+18 LIILYLSLFGISTSK

-50 VNINE
+50 VNINQ

-79 SRVIKLNEVRSEISL
+79 NRLIKLNEVRSEISL

-111 GNNDLKSIIEFIKV
+111 GNNDLKGIIEFIKV
-125 YQNNFKIIFIDKFL
+125 YQNNFKMIFIDKFL
-139 SNGQINFDLKVN
+139 SNGRINFDLKVN

-192 KYIIKKSNWKYD
+192 RYIINKSNWKYD

-209 SDNIVVNK
+209 SDNIVINK

-230 NSFEASQNFL
+230 NNFEASQNFL

-305 NIEILNNYFKIKIN
+305 NLEILNNYFKIKIN
-319 KKNINKEPNEIFI
+319 KKNINKEPNDIFI

-362 KLNLKDN
+362 KLNLKNN

-424 LKFKSLSMAKFNFKN
+424 LKFKSLSKANFNFKN
-439 KQKLKNILDIQKNQ
+439 KQKVKNILDIQKNQ
-453 NNYYITGKSISL
+453 NSYYITGKSISL

-470 KFSNSDNTNTF
+470 KFSNSDTTNTF
-481 MDLDK
+481 MDLNK
-486 TYAKIFVNI
+486 TYVKIFVNI

-520 FKSNLDGFFPNKEK
+520 FKSNLDGFFANKEK
-534 ISLNLK
+534 ISLNIK
-540 TIKNEKVTTL
+540 TIKKEKVTTL

-624 TDFEMN
+624 TDFEMK

-692 KKVGEGV
+692 KKV
-699 FGVSFK
+699 
-705 IKGPPNNLKT
+705 
-715 TVNPIKTL
+715 
-723 TPRFITRTL
+723 
-732 EKIKN
+732 

>member
-10 IYSFIILS
+10 IYSFIILL

-79 SRVIKLNEVRSEISL
+79 SRLIKLNEVRSEISL

-182 TNFDFNINNN
+182 TNFDFNVNNN

-240 EIFNIKLPEYI
+240 DIFNIKLPEYI

-319 KKNINKEPNEIFI
+319 KQNINKEPNDIFI

-349 KLRLNDSQKQIDV
+349 KLRLNDSQKLIDI
-362 KLNLKDN
+362 KLNLKNN

-378 EKAKGISSTFT
+378 EKAKGISSTFI

-400 YIKEI
+400 NIKEV
-405 SLESID
+405 SLESTD

>member
-1 MKNILAKFF
+1 MKNILVKFF

-18 LIIFYLSFFGISTSK
+18 LIILYLSLFGISTSK

-50 VNINE
+50 VNINQ

-79 SRVIKLNEVRSEISL
+79 SRLIKLNEVRSEISL
-94 ISLIKNEQQI
+94 ISLIKNKQQI

-111 GNNDLKSIIEFIKV
+111 GNNDLKSIIEFVKV
-125 YQNNFKIIFIDKFL
+125 YQNNFKMIFIDKFL
-139 SNGQINFDLKVN
+139 SNGRINFDLKVN

-177 GESIR
+177 GERIR

-192 KYIIKKSNWKYD
+192 RYIIKKSNWKYD

-209 SDNIVVNK
+209 SDNIVINK

-230 NSFEASQNFL
+230 NNFEASQNFL

-251 INKTFEFSSNNNFSF
+251 INRTFEFSSNNNFSF

-278 IETDLKIKKIIFKS
+278 IETDLKINKIIFKS

-349 KLRLNDSQKQIDV
+349 KLRLNDSQKLIDI
-362 KLNLKDN
+362 KLNLKNN

-378 EKAKGISSTFT
+378 EKAKGISSTFI

-400 YIKEI
+400 NIKEV
-405 SLESID
+405 SLESTD